1 MINKNTAPSLLPIGI
16 RDLLP
21 PESWLYHDM
30 RDMML
35 SLFKKYG
42 YDLVIPPLL
51 EFQQY
56 HDDISPQFYVMD
68 PQTQAL
74 MSLRNDMTLPIAR
87 IAEHRL
93 KHHQRPLRLSYAGEV
108 CRVKGDMIRP
118 DRQFQQI
125 GIELVGAQHINHDIE
140 VMAIAIHALE
150 FLNVNNI
157 TLDLTIPTFF
167 DHICDAYDVGDD
179 TRAELLSFIA
189 LRDDYNVAKIGNN
202 YKEKKASTLLAHMM
216 MLSGAPTNLQNS
228 MLEKLP
234 SNVKKLCKNLISV
247 YHELQQIYPKLHISF
262 DLFEYEGFSY
272 QSGLSF
278 TIFSSDTKGELGRG
292 GQYPIGD
299 KRDEYAIGFSLYS
312 DILLRVASLN
322 NRNDKTKKIDE
333 ETPFQTIK
341 NHVEQNYYIKR

>member
-1 MINKNTAPSLLPIGI
+1 MNKHTAPSLLPIGI

-30 RDMML
+30 CDMML
-35 SLFKKYG
+35 GLFKQYG

-51 EFQQY
+51 EFQQ
-56 HDDISPQFYVMD
+56 HHHNELPQFYVMD

-74 MSLRNDMTLPIAR
+74 MSLRSDMTLPIAR

-93 KHHQRPLRLSYAGEV
+93 KDRQRPLRLSYAGDV

-125 GIELVGAQHINHDIE
+125 GIELVGAQKIDHDIE

-150 FLNVNNI
+150 SLNIGNI

-167 DHICDAYDVGDD
+167 DHICHAYDISDN
-179 TRAELLSFIA
+179 TRDELLSFIA
-189 LRDDYNVAKIGNN
+189 LRDDHGVAKIGNN
-202 YKEKKASTLLAHMM
+202 DNEKQASELLARMM
-216 MLSGAPTNLQNS
+216 ALSGAPTNLENAN
-228 MLEKLP
+228 LDKLP
-234 SNVKKLCKNLISV
+234 INVKKLCENLILV

-278 TIFSSDTKGELGRG
+278 TIFSKDTKGELGRG
-292 GQYPIGD
+292 GQYPISQD
-299 KRDEYAIGFSLYS
+299 NISEYAIGFSLYS

-322 NRNDKTKKIDE
+322 HHDYKTKKIDDD
-333 ETPFQTIK
+333 TPFKDIK
-341 NHVEQNYYIKR
+341 QYVEHHYYIKR